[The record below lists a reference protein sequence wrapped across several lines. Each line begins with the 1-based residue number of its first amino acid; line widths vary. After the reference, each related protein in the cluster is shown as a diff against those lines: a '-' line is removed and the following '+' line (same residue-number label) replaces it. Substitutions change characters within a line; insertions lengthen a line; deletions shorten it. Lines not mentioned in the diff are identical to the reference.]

1 MATDKFLIGAWGAL
15 DGSKRTRSILE
26 GTELKVM
33 GGDVRVATASLVT
46 DGTLVL
52 WNPNRVQSYTNTL
65 PATCDRIGDCSRVLK
80 PIIEATGFELP
91 EAIKYRLR
99 TSLGKRFILGMG
111 HGYASMTCNDPDCG
125 FCMEDGGP
133 LECDGFLDGYGGEP
147 FAHGFIYE
155 TVAKIMRRFA
165 VTRVEMCPRAEPM
178 GYGAL
183 KFQGTFKGHEVFL
196 AIRPAYLEPGD
207 EDHAIDLVR
216 DWSGRKPRKK

>member
-1 MATDKFLIGAWGAL
+1 MATDKFLSDAWCAL
-15 DGSKRTRSILE
+15 DGSKHTRSILE

-33 GGDVRVATASLVT
+33 EGDVKVVTASLVT

-65 PATCDRIGDCSRVLK
+65 PATCGRIGDCSRVLQ

-99 TSLGKRFILGMG
+99 TRLGKRVILGMG
-111 HGYASMTCNDPDCG
+111 RGYASMTCNDPDCG

-133 LECDGFLDGYGGEP
+133 LECDGFLGGYDGEP

-155 TVAKIMRRFA
+155 TVAKIMRRFD
-165 VTRVEMCPRAEPM
+165 VQQVQLVKHCKQVS
-178 GYGAL
+178 GLL
-183 KFQGTFKGHEVFL
+183 KFQGTFKGREVFL
-196 AIRPAYLEPGD
+196 ALLPAYLDPGD
-207 EDHAIDLVR
+207 EDHARDLVR
-216 DWSGRKPRKK
+216 EWGK